1 VLYEEGYNKKPFSFS
16 FLLTR
21 FVARAKFFFDLKKGR
36 VKKSETLVIGLIS
49 NLNNMNKKNTTTI
62 NKLTNKITNKKK
74 IKRTRL
80 ELILV
85 IKQFNVE
92 W

>member
-1 VLYEEGYNKKPFSFS
+1 
-16 FLLTR
+16 
-21 FVARAKFFFDLKKGR
+21 
-36 VKKSETLVIGLIS
+36 
-49 NLNNMNKKNTTTI
+49 MNKKNTTTI

>member
-1 VLYEEGYNKKPFSFS
+1 
-16 FLLTR
+16 LLTR
-21 FVARAKFFFDLKKGR
+21 FVARTKFFFDLKKGR

-85 IKQFNVE
+85 IKQFNIE

>member
-1 VLYEEGYNKKPFSFS
+1 
-16 FLLTR
+16 LLTR
-21 FVARAKFFFDLKKGR
+21 FVARTKFFFDLKKGR